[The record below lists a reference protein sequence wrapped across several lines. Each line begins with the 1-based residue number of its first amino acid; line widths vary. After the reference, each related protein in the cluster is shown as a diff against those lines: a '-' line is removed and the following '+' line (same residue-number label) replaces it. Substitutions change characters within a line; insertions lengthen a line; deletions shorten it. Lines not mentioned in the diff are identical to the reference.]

1 MERYA
6 HPQGEVVYTHYPHNY
21 TNSQMRQNLCR
32 PWFLVNSDNI
42 CPWITQLYSIIDTQT
57 IKIFTQFLS
66 LYFYFL
72 WISQAIGEIIPHTV
86 LTIFVV
92 VKKSKAKG
100 QMFPRSGMKKNES
113 LLRANLY
120 SYRPILQQT
129 FKFNNTLQIQYVKLF
144 AVTEIIQFYV

>member
-1 MERYA
+1 MNNT
-6 HPQGEVVYTHYPHNY
+6 VVLNYRHTNDQNIYT
-21 TNSQMRQNLCR
+21 
-32 PWFLVNSDNI
+32 
-42 CPWITQLYSIIDTQT
+42 
-57 IKIFTQFLS
+57 IFIS
-66 LYFYFL
+66 LFFIFYET
-72 WISQAIGEIIPHTV
+72 A
-86 LTIFVV
+86 LTIFV